1 MNLQATVVLF
11 TLAVMFTAVVQA
23 APPPLCPWCKKAYG
37 IPCTSEQMTKFKL
50 TTSGPCNC
58 KFPSMKNCPN
68 IVPKA
73 NFVCIDSNCLAIF
86 CINPG
91 YTNRKAPR
99 PCYHPAADVIC
110 RGICPAAGTSE
121 PGPSKP
127 KNNNHDYE
135 DE

>member
-37 IPCTSEQMTKFKL
+37 IPF
-50 TTSGPCNC
+50 
-58 KFPSMKNCPN
+58 
-68 IVPKA
+68 PKA

-110 RGICPAAGTSE
+110 RGICPAAGASE

-127 KNNNHDYE
+127 NNNNHDYE